1 MEYSIMEVI
10 NLTFSAITI
19 VFIVLTAIMFSINLV
34 GKIVE
39 KFEQATPVEIS
50 AANVTTPTSVQKEK
64 TLKEIFAEDNYAQV
78 AALVALAQA
87 SENEQ
92 DKRFEIASIVKK

>member
-39 KFEQATPVEIS
+39 KFEQSTPVETS
-50 AANVTTPTSVQKEK
+50 AANVTAPTPVQKEN

-78 AALVALAQA
+78 AALVALTQA